1 MVRSVAILVL
11 LASPLGLAQT
21 GNPNSD
27 RLKTEAARSIASLS
41 AKLKEVNQPTALD
54 AELAAQCSVNCAD
67 SSLQM
72 HMESLNSQR
81 FRASKG
87 LVAQIH
93 QAVDAYIIGTS
104 NGHVVG
110 INPDRMVRDL
120 KQILGDTVVS
130 EPAAFLLESPHGRS
144 LVVFYAIGAGTA
156 MTGSTT
162 LRAYQLSGNRA
173 KLTGVTGG
181 DIDGYGNLWVKKL
194 TSPQLYHERWLLV
207 GGQAFGAN
215 GANIQMR
222 GYAYDGEKFA
232 TKWMPA
238 NVWGTFTVTLTGPG
252 FRVDGPYYQDDKQR
266 HDEYLVAE
274 DGGLYL
280 CRPRQCD

>member
-21 GNPNSD
+21 GYQNSD
-27 RLKTEAARSIASLS
+27 RLKTEAALSTASLS

-54 AELAAQCSVNCAD
+54 AE
-67 SSLQM
+67 
-72 HMESLNSQR
+72 QR
-81 FRASKG
+81 LRASKG

-93 QAVDAYIIGTS
+93 QAVDTYIIGTS
-104 NGHVVG
+104 DGHVG
-110 INPDRMVRDL
+110 INRDRMARDL

-173 KLTGVTGG
+173 TLAGTTGS
-181 DIDGYGNLWVKKL
+181 DMDGYGDLWVKRL
-194 TSPQLYHERWLLV
+194 SSPALPHELWLLV

-215 GANIQMR
+215 GPNIRMR

-238 NVWGTFTVTLTGPG
+238 NVWGTFTVTLTGRG

-266 HDEYLVAE
+266 HEAYLVAE

>member
-1 MVRSVAILVL
+1 ML

-21 GNPNSD
+21 GYQNSD

-54 AELAAQCSVNCAD
+54 ADLAAQCSVNCSD
-67 SSLQM
+67 SSLQAQ
-72 HMESLNSQR
+72 MESLNSQR
-81 FRASKG
+81 LRASKG

-93 QAVDAYIIGTS
+93 QAVDNYIMGTS

-110 INPDRMVRDL
+110 INRDHMARDL

-156 MTGSTT
+156 MSGSTT
-162 LRAYQLSGNRA
+162 LRAYRLSGNRA
-173 KLTGVTGG
+173 ALAGTTGS
-181 DIDGYGNLWVKKL
+181 DMDGYGNLWVKRL
-194 TSPQLYHERWLLV
+194 SSPALPHELWLLV

-215 GANIQMR
+215 GPNIRMR

-238 NVWGTFTVTLTGPG
+238 NVWGTFTVTLTGRG

>member
-1 MVRSVAILVL
+1 MFRELCRQQSPNAYGESEFTAIQSFQGVGG
-11 LASPLGLAQT
+11 PDT
-21 GNPNSD
+21 
-27 RLKTEAARSIASLS
+27 
-41 AKLKEVNQPTALD
+41 
-54 AELAAQCSVNCAD
+54 
-67 SSLQM
+67 SSGGCL
-72 HMESLNSQR
+72 HHR
-81 FRASKG
+81 HFKRA
-87 LVAQIH
+87 
-93 QAVDAYIIGTS
+93 
-104 NGHVVG
+104 VVG